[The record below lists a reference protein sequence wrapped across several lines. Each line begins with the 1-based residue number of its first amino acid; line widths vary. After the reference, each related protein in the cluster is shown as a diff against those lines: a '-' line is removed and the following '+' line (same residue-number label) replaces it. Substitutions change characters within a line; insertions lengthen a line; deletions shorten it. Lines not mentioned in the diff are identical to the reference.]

1 LTSLQTC
8 EGLLVDIT
16 LIYFKFLRENALAFQ
31 PTVRSESVGP
41 TLHFLPTLALSSGH
55 PRKLN
60 LGFHVALS
68 VLVNSLRAQIV
79 LCDSPLS
86 VQLLPPWQGWLLP
99 HYTVSYS
106 KILRRLF
113 PSYYFQG
120 TQPEGYFE
128 LPTTPTKLNFLISRK
143 AKISPHDDINGH
155 RWFCLFVLS
164 QYCSPPGPVGGIRHK
179 TILSNSKSLL

>member
-1 LTSLQTC
+1 VYLQSVFLDFLCSLVSSSQHSTLEEHPVLCFYFGLLCFSIDKRLVPFLICYPILLCLWSVLSPSCLGGKLYAGYCAFKIFGAQDIFLRRGSSLTSLQTC

-86 VQLLPPWQGWLLP
+86 VQLLPP
-99 HYTVSYS
+99 
-106 KILRRLF
+106 
-113 PSYYFQG
+113 
-120 TQPEGYFE
+120 
-128 LPTTPTKLNFLISRK
+128 
-143 AKISPHDDINGH
+143 
-155 RWFCLFVLS
+155 
-164 QYCSPPGPVGGIRHK
+164 
-179 TILSNSKSLL
+179 